1 MGRYSNKKSKR
12 SLGRD
17 RMRYEQ
23 SAANDPMG
31 SRSGMS
37 SDFSTAGS
45 RIARD
50 AKSAELSTTSLST
63 AKSLEKTPATL
74 MAERDRRRRRTR
86 KRIVIALSVIGI
98 LLLGV
103 VGAGAAYYLSLQNRM
118 TVPTADFPSLDS
130 PEVAAGEPF
139 NLLILGDDARD
150 ADELERA
157 DTIIL
162 MRIDPGTQ
170 EAWMVSIPRDTRFD
184 FPGRGAYKIN
194 AATVLGGTDLAI
206 EAVEEL
212 SGHEIDF
219 VMTVNFWGFEEIVD
233 SIGGIEIDVPIEI
246 NCTASDFTP
255 DGRASRIAPG
265 PQVLDGAHALT
276 FVRFRGYQDG
286 DIGRT
291 GAQQLFF
298 RAMLEQ
304 MTDVPTTRLPGI
316 ANSLADNVTTN
327 FTPMQLLQ
335 LARDMRGIGQD
346 DFHTTTLPGE
356 WRSPFIWTDEAE
368 AAVIWNNFGERP
380 FDADPDVESEEEG
393 TSVPSM
399 NPSEVSMTVRNGTM
413 RAGIA
418 SEAASIMRARGFV
431 VDEIGN
437 TANQT
442 VYDENMVVYTD
453 NREAAELARQ
463 FMPDATRVVQ
473 SRGMFTFSTD
483 VLVILGSEWDIN
495 QVPVA
500 DVISE

>member
-219 VMTVNFWGFEEIVD
+219 VMTVNFW
-233 SIGGIEIDVPIEI
+233 
-246 NCTASDFTP
+246 
-255 DGRASRIAPG
+255 
-265 PQVLDGAHALT
+265 
-276 FVRFRGYQDG
+276 
-286 DIGRT
+286 
-291 GAQQLFF
+291 
-298 RAMLEQ
+298 
-304 MTDVPTTRLPGI
+304 
-316 ANSLADNVTTN
+316 
-327 FTPMQLLQ
+327 
-335 LARDMRGIGQD
+335 
-346 DFHTTTLPGE
+346 
-356 WRSPFIWTDEAE
+356 
-368 AAVIWNNFGERP
+368 
-380 FDADPDVESEEEG
+380 
-393 TSVPSM
+393 
-399 NPSEVSMTVRNGTM
+399 
-413 RAGIA
+413 
-418 SEAASIMRARGFV
+418 
-431 VDEIGN
+431 
-437 TANQT
+437 
-442 VYDENMVVYTD
+442 
-453 NREAAELARQ
+453 
-463 FMPDATRVVQ
+463 
-473 SRGMFTFSTD
+473 
-483 VLVILGSEWDIN
+483 
-495 QVPVA
+495 
-500 DVISE
+500 